1 MLASFMDIETFGK
14 GLISYR
20 NCFLNRY
27 ITERKSSL
35 HNWSGQICPYSLRAT
50 FQRELMDLEEGVY
63 FFSKLY

>member
-1 MLASFMDIETFGK
+1 MRVHNRGGIPIERLLLNYF
-14 GLISYR
+14 
-20 NCFLNRY
+20 NRY